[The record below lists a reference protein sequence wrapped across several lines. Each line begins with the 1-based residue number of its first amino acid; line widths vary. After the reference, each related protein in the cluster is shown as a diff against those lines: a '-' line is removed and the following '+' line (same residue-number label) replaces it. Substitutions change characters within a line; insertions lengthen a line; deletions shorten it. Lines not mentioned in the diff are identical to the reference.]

1 MSPCDYRRLN
11 KHVIILTNF
20 KQNAKNFIHFVI
32 CLVLCALYSVCM
44 TTQDTVHITRFA
56 PSPNGRLHLGHAYS
70 ALMAHKL
77 AGSGR
82 FILRIEDIDLGR
94 RRQHFIDAIYED
106 LAWLGLSWPTPVM
119 IQSSRF
125 DVYKAALNRLR
136 EMEVVYPCWA
146 SRADIRDYI
155 NTQPGGRKAW
165 PVDPDGAAIYPG
177 LYKDISPSK
186 RDTMMWEG
194 GNYAWR
200 LDSEK
205 AAALARQ
212 KNGVLRYF
220 EASQQ
225 ENVDV
230 NPGLYGDVIIARKDI
245 PTSYHLSVVV
255 DDAAQDI
262 SLVTRGVDL
271 QGATNIHRILQIL
284 LEYPE
289 PEYYHHELV
298 READGRRLS
307 KRAGDIGIDYYR
319 DQGYRPEQL
328 VGECL
333 PPLTG

>member
-1 MSPCDYRRLN
+1 
-11 KHVIILTNF
+11 
-20 KQNAKNFIHFVI
+20 
-32 CLVLCALYSVCM
+32 M
-44 TTQDTVHITRFA
+44 TPIDKAHITRFA

-70 ALMAHKL
+70 ALMAQKL
-77 AGSGR
+77 SGSGR

-106 LAWLGLSWPTPVM
+106 LAWLGLSWPIPVM
-119 IQSSRF
+119 VQSDRF
-125 DVYKAALNRLR
+125 DIYQTALNKLR
-136 EMEVVYPCWA
+136 DMEVVYPCWA

-155 NTQPGGRKAW
+155 NSQPGGREAW

-177 LYKDISPSK
+177 LYKDISPTK
-186 RDTMMWEG
+186 RDSMMWEG

-200 LDSEK
+200 LDNEK
-205 AAALARQ
+205 AAGLARH
-212 KNGVLRYF
+212 KNGALKYF

-225 ENVDV
+225 KSHEVT
-230 NPGLYGDVIIARKDI
+230 PSLYGDVVLARKDI

-262 SLVTRGVDL
+262 SMVTRGMDL
-271 QGATNIHRILQIL
+271 QGATHIHRILQIL

-289 PEYYHHELV
+289 PDYYHHDLV

-319 DQGYRPEQL
+319 SQGYSPEKL
-328 VGECL
+328 IDELL
-333 PPLTG
+333 PSLTL